1 MPKTLLRK
9 FNDFIEKNSRL
20 VVPTMLLV
28 GLIIDFL
35 TFANIQPAI
44 AFLLLTLHSMLAGAL
59 ILFTRF
65 QDERTWYPNSKS
77 MKWALAISPLII
89 QFNFGAL
96 LSASLVFYWFS
107 GALSASWP
115 IIALIVGV
123 MIANERFRELYLRPN
138 VQLGVYYFANF
149 SLITLILPYIFN
161 SISAFVFVLGGILSF
176 CLIHAYIILLTIV
189 TKAVRKDYQ
198 IVRRTVLGIFLSL
211 NVLYFAN
218 IIPPIPLALKDAD
231 VYHFLQRNGQDYTAV
246 TEEQPLDWIVPGET
260 LNILEGNPV
269 YVYTAI
275 FSPAKIDTEIT
286 HHWQYYDPELHTWVS
301 KDELSFEIVGGRED
315 GFRGFTMKSALAEGR
330 WRVDVET
337 KRGQTLGRIQFRV
350 NFVDELPELIT
361 ITK

>member
-9 FNDFIEKNSRL
+9 FNDFVEQNSRL

-35 TFANIQPAI
+35 TFANIKPSI
-44 AFLLLTLHSMLAGAL
+44 AFFILTIHNMLAGGL

-65 QDERTWYPNSKS
+65 QDERKWYPNSKG
-77 MKWALAISPLII
+77 MKWALAIAPLII

-161 SISAFVFVLGGILSF
+161 SISAFVFVIGGILSF
-176 CLIHAYIILLTIV
+176 CLIHAYIIILTIV
-189 TKAVRKDYQ
+189 TKAVRKDYRV
-198 IVRRTVLGIFLSL
+198 VRRTVLGIFFSL
-211 NVLYFAN
+211 NILYFAN

-231 VYHFLQRNGQDYTAV
+231 VYHFLQRNEQDYTAV
-246 TEEQPLDWIVPGET
+246 TEEQPLDWLIPGET

-286 HHWQYYDPELHTWVS
+286 HHWQYYDPDLHTWVS
-301 KDELSFEIVGGRED
+301 KDELSFEIIGGRED
-315 GFRGFTMKSALAEGR
+315 GFRGFTMKSALTEGR

-337 KRGQTLGRIQFRV
+337 KRGQTLGRIQFHV
-350 NFVDELPELIT
+350 NYVEELPELIT